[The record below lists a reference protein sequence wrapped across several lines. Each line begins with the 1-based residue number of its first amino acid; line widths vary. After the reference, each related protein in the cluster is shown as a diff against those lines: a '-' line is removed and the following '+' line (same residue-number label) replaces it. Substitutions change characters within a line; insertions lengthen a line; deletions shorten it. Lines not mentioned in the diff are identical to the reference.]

1 MKDEQNQDHEA
12 QTSLLWPLKW
22 CTVYKRQTK
31 MDRAMDL
38 LLPLIQF
45 SPLSQGTVVTLA
57 MRL

>member
-1 MKDEQNQDHEA
+1 MKDEQNEA
-12 QTSLLWPLKW
+12 HAEQTPLLQPLKR

-38 LLPLIQF
+38 SLPLIEF
-45 SPLSQGTVVTLA
+45 SPLSQCTITLA